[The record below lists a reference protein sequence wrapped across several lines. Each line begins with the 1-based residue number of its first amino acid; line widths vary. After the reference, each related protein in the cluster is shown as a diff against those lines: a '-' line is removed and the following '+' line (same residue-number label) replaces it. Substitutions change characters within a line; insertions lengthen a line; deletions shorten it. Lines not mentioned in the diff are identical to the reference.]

1 MSTSKRQGNLLA
13 LSGVFFTA
21 FFIASLVLVGVLA
34 SAPLPLPDAPNADV
48 VRFYEGSRVAAL
60 ASSSLQALSAVSLYV
75 FAACV
80 AAFVRVT
87 TSENGALARLTL
99 GGGILAAGFLLLSV
113 LIQWVLA
120 LIVTGGELGL
130 VGTLRDLS
138 FLAGGPA
145 HVPLLGLFVGVASIA
160 TLRAKALPRWIPWLG
175 IVAAVLS
182 IVSLASLVFFPASVL
197 IPLGRLL
204 AFVWSVAV
212 GILLVRSRP
221 HEAGRGR

>member
-1 MSTSKRQGNLLA
+1 LH
-13 LSGVFFTA
+13 
-21 FFIASLVLVGVLA
+21 
-34 SAPLPLPDAPNADV
+34 
-48 VRFYEGSRVAAL
+48 
-60 ASSSLQALSAVSLYV
+60 
-75 FAACV
+75 
-80 AAFVRVT
+80 
-87 TSENGALARLTL
+87 
-99 GGGILAAGFLLLSV
+99 
-113 LIQWVLA
+113 
-120 LIVTGGELGL
+120 
-130 VGTLRDLS
+130 DLS

-145 HVPLLGLFVGVASIA
+145 HVPLLGLFVGLASIA

-182 IVSLASLVFFPASVL
+182 ILSLASLVFFPASVL